1 MDNEL
6 IPFEEPIDDLEN
18 FEIERMPEPTLEKVR
33 WGRKSTEYA
42 FSKRLEEAMDLIVYK
57 NLTQKEFRVT
67 YSKLY
72 NVGQNTAD
80 KVFRKVKEIL
90 RERSL
95 IKQDEIIANQLQR
108 YMDLLNAA
116 LEDGNKRVA
125 RECLWDISRI
135 QGLDQRKI
143 DISSGGEPIS
153 IKINLSNN
161 PNDFNIIKD

>member
-18 FEIERMPEPTLEKVR
+18 FDIEKMPEPTLEKVR

-42 FSKRLEEAMDLIVYK
+42 FSKRMEEAMELVLYK
-57 NLTQKEFRVT
+57 NLSQKEFRFT

-80 KVFRKVKEIL
+80 KVFKKVKEIL

-95 IKQDEIIANQLQR
+95 QKQEEIIANQMQR
-108 YMDLLNAA
+108 YIDLLERAR
-116 LEDGNKRVA
+116 EDGNKRVE
-125 RECLWDISRI
+125 REVLWDISRI
-135 QGLDQRKI
+135 SGLDQRKV
-143 DISSGGEPIS
+143 DITSNGEKLD

-161 PNDFNIIKD
+161 PNDFNVT